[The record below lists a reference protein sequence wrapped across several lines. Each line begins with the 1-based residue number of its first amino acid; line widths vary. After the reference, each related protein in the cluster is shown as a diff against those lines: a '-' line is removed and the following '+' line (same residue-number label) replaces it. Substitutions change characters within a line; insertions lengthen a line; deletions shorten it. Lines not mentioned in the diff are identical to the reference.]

1 MLFGRLWLW
10 AWCGAARVRLGE
22 AVEAYEEALRLEPG
36 LTSVQESL
44 ATARARLAAEGPEE
58 AEPAEVEEE
67 SGGGGDGGASLGG
80 FPGMGGGFPGMGGG
94 FPGGMPDLSALG
106 GLEGLMNNPMV
117 QSMMQNPQMMEMCV
131 AGRGCA
137 QDGVAAVCAPLHVLC
152 GVWGLLLDP
161 RWPGWNCHVMCR
173 RCR

>member
-94 FPGGMPDLSALG
+94 FPGMGGGMPGFPGMGSGAPAKAPRPAKKKKGFGDL
-106 GLEGLMNNPMV
+106 
-117 QSMMQNPQMMEMCV
+117 
-131 AGRGCA
+131 
-137 QDGVAAVCAPLHVLC
+137 
-152 GVWGLLLDP
+152 
-161 RWPGWNCHVMCR
+161 
-173 RCR
+173 